1 MLSYKIRDDFIKLG
15 QLLKAC
21 DLVGSGAEAKEEILS
36 GNVKVNGEVCTM
48 RGKKCIPGDVIS
60 FHGEE
65 VTVEGERNS
74 L

>member
-1 MLSYKIRDDFIKLG
+1 MNTFTIRDEYIKLG

-21 DLVGSGAEAKEEILS
+21 GFVYSGSEAKEEIIA
-36 GNVKVNGEVCTM
+36 GNVTVNGEVCTM

-65 VTVEGERNS
+65 VTVDGERN
-74 L
+74 